1 MDGAFWDLGSS
12 AFRVSAKTAILDG
25 EVVVPDKK
33 GIPDFEALYAD
44 LAGNRMERLIYY
56 VFDLLYLDGQDLR
69 RIPLIDRKRLLRE
82 LTTKANTGRLRY
94 SEHLEGAA
102 DAMFEHACRMRLE
115 GVVSKRRDSRYSSG
129 RSETWLKI
137 KCVKRDTFPIIAFV
151 EKLGASPRKI
161 ASLYVGRWE
170 GGRLLYA
177 GKARSGYTE
186 EIARDVRERL
196 DPLIIKHSPL
206 SVPVKK
212 PKATWVKPEVEAEIA
227 YSSVTADGILREA
240 VFRGIREDLTSP

>member
-1 MDGAFWDLGSS
+1 MRSD
-12 AFRVSAKTAILDG
+12 
-25 EVVVPDKK
+25 
-33 GIPDFEALYAD
+33 
-44 LAGNRMERLIYY
+44 
-56 VFDLLYLDGQDLR
+56 
-69 RIPLIDRKRLLRE
+69 
-82 LTTKANTGRLRY
+82 TKANIEKLRY
-94 SEHLEGAA
+94 SEHLEGNAE
-102 DAMFEHACRMRLE
+102 AMFEHACRMRLE

-186 EIARDVRERL
+186 EIARDMRERL

-240 VFRGIREDLTSP
+240 VFRGIREDLASP